1 MSTPSVQRLPHA
13 GARLRLDPAEQVA
26 LVARAKR
33 GALLRAHRH
42 RLRVEDLEECF
53 GQATLELLAAVR
65 GGRRFAEHAHLAN
78 ALEQRFQSRIL
89 DRRRALNGRSPL
101 QAALEEAIPLG
112 GRGDHEVEIRDVRA
126 EVQQL
131 VALRIELERLLEVAG
146 GLSPDQRLVLASQ
159 VAGIGRAVFCRH
171 FGWSFEKYRKVAQ
184 RARRRLRAL
193 MAAEPGSPIA
203 RQHTPRAV
211 PKASCSRTRAG
222 SVPPGE
228 SASD

>member
-1 MSTPSVQRLPHA
+1 MPV
-13 GARLRLDPAEQVA
+13 RLDAAEQVA

-33 GALLRAHRH
+33 ATLLRAHRH
-42 RLRVEDLEECF
+42 RLRIEDLEECF

-65 GGRRFAEHAHLAN
+65 GGRRFAGRAHLAN
-78 ALEQRFQSRIL
+78 ALEQRFRSRIL

-112 GRGDHEVEIRDVRA
+112 GRGDHEVEIRDARA

-131 VALRIELERLLEVAG
+131 VVLRIELERLLEVAG

-159 VAGIGRAVFCRH
+159 VAGIGRAAFCRR
-171 FGWSFEKYRKVAQ
+171 FDWSFEKYRKVAQ

-193 MAAEPGSPIA
+193 MVAEPDAPIV
-203 RQHTPRAV
+203 RKHVPRAV
-211 PKASCSRTRAG
+211 PRTSRSRARVG
-222 SVPPGE
+222 SVPAGE
-228 SASD
+228 SASE